1 MKGKPFLIMAF
12 ALFFMVSCDNHKQL
26 RSSLAFD
33 QNTKQLIFFSDE
45 EEYEREVSYYDALI
59 ELKRDYPEEIKDMKI
74 FTTSD
79 SKKYFETFQI
89 DRCPALIVFY
99 NNEVIV
105 VIEGKA
111 TVEEIVTPVSN
122 ALSSI
127 LIKKI

>member
-1 MKGKPFLIMAF
+1 MKGKSFLIMAF
-12 ALFFMVSCDNHKQL
+12 ALFFIVSCDNHKQL

-59 ELKRDYPEEIKDMKI
+59 ELKRDYPEEIKDMKV

-122 ALSSI
+122 ALSSS
-127 LIKKI
+127 

>member
-122 ALSSI
+122 ALSSSY
-127 LIKKI
+127 

>member
-59 ELKRDYPEEIKDMKI
+59 ELKRDYPDEIKDMKI

-79 SKKYFETFQI
+79 SKKYFEKFQI

-99 NNEVIV
+99 NNKVIV

-122 ALSSI
+122 ALSSSY
-127 LIKKI
+127 